1 MAKDQLME
9 LVDAWKKH
17 VRSSEKCA
25 KNITT
30 DAITFVNAAI
40 STNMDVRYISE
51 DTIMKLY
58 RILNTDVLLEKWQ
71 HTKNY

>member
-1 MAKDQLME
+1 LKR
-9 LVDAWKKH
+9 H

-25 KNITT
+25 KNVTT
-30 DAITFVNAAI
+30 DAITFVIAAI

-58 RILNTDVLLEKWQ
+58 RILNTDVLLEK
-71 HTKNY
+71 